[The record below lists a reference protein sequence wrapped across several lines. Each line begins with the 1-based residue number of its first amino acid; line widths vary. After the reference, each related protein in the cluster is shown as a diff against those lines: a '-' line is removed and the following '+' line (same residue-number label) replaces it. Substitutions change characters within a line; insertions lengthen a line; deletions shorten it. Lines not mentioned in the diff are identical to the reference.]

1 MSRWCFSF
9 QMPSLLRLEAIT
21 DWRPSLLGLRPSRC
35 FLYVFFCW
43 PIASSGEVHVH
54 AHVMF
59 VVSVL
64 GRCWGVHFLKSFKAA
79 PTIALAYTRQYP
91 VWVFMALSKGSARS
105 VTPQNGFFVGSVPET
120 ERRSTP
126 WRDGDIALLAVDTGS
141 RLTAGTSWALTGDS
155 FCLLVGQQI

>member
-1 MSRWCFSF
+1 
-9 QMPSLLRLEAIT
+9 
-21 DWRPSLLGLRPSRC
+21 
-35 FLYVFFCW
+35 
-43 PIASSGEVHVH
+43 
-54 AHVMF
+54 
-59 VVSVL
+59 
-64 GRCWGVHFLKSFKAA
+64 
-79 PTIALAYTRQYP
+79 
-91 VWVFMALSKGSARS
+91 MALSKGSARS